1 MRTKIFGILF
11 IFFLLVSCKKEES
24 SNGLIGNWYGFDP
37 DSLYYEL
44 YISDTLIILNH
55 ENMGLVEYTYER
67 DGQRLITTTPLF
79 FERVWN
85 LETLNDS
92 IFIIRDTLETH
103 LYRRLDISPGFFE
116 SMNDSAG
123 YYSFKE
129 GFMERIQRK
138 RQ

>member
-11 IFFLLVSCKKEES
+11 IFILLVACKKEES
-24 SNGLIGNWYGFDP
+24 KNELIGNWYGFDG

-55 ENMGLVEYTYER
+55 ENMGLAEYTYER

-85 LETLNDS
+85 LETLNDT
-92 IFIIRDTLETH
+92 IFILRDTLETH
-103 LYRRLDISPGFFE
+103 HYRRLNISPGFFE
-116 SMNDSAG
+116 SMNDSIG
-123 YYSFKE
+123 FFSFKE
-129 GFMERIQRK
+129 GFLARTNRH